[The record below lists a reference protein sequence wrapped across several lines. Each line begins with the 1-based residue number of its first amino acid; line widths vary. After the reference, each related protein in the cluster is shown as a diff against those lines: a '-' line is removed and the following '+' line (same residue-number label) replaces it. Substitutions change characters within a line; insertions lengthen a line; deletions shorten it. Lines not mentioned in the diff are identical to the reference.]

1 MYVIGL
7 TGGIGS
13 GKSTAASIFS
23 ELGITV
29 VNADQLARD
38 VVEPGK
44 PALDAI
50 KERFGDDI
58 LSNDGSL
65 DRRKLREIVF
75 ADKKQLAWL
84 EQLTH
89 PLIGELLIQQL
100 QSATSPYAILESP
113 LLLETRQKE
122 LVDRVL
128 VVDLDESTQ
137 LLRTTERDGSSE
149 ETIKAII
156 AAQMPRNERL
166 AAADDVVDNSQ
177 SQATAKRQILDLH
190 EQYLGMANTS

>member
-137 LLRTTERDGSSE
+137 LLRTAERDGSSE
-149 ETIKAII
+149 ET
-156 AAQMPRNERL
+156 L
-166 AAADDVVDNSQ
+166 
-177 SQATAKRQILDLH
+177 RQLLPLKCREMNDW
-190 EQYLGMANTS
+190 QQQTMS